1 MRKKGV
7 LQAEIELEIPF
18 FDVDMLES
26 AWHGHYVKYFEMAR
40 CVLLDKLQYNYSQMR
55 DSGYSWP
62 VIDLQVRYVNPAV
75 FGQKIKVK
83 ADLVE
88 WEQRLMINYLI
99 TDAQTGQRLTR
110 GSTSQVAV
118 EIASRDMQF
127 NSPAVLLEAVSQCLT
142 SKP

>member
-18 FDVDMLES
+18 FDVDMLEI

>member
-18 FDVDMLES
+18 FDVDMLEI

-127 NSPAVLLEAVSQCLT
+127 NSPSVLLEAVSQCLT